1 MDAHDYE
8 TERWSLTHALQD
20 AVDARGVGFHAWIGV
35 FAAYQRMFGESLS
48 FYLDDGTPF

>member
-20 AVDARGVGFHAWIGV
+20 AVDARSGGFHMWIRV
-35 FAAYQRMFGESLS
+35 FAAYKRMFGESLS
-48 FYLDDGTPF
+48 FHLDTGTPI